1 MMSVNVEAFNKKW
14 IESKTFY
21 RLIKE
26 RKENGR
32 KIEENNQALYLLVFN
47 VVHGNVVVVD
57 AVLFLFLGQIR
68 WVQPW

>member
-1 MMSVNVEAFNKKW
+1 MSVNVEAFNKKW